1 MIEALPIRL
10 LKRLAAAGP
19 VSLIDVDDIECSCV
33 LLAAQLVHA
42 EAPFGMRYR
51 QGTLVKPM
59 TVWGL
64 TPAGVN
70 LALQKQLGE
79 VARPRVSKST
89 ANCATQ

>member
-19 VSLIDVDDIECSCV
+19 VSLIDVDDIECTCV

-42 EAPFGMRYR
+42 ESPFGMRYR

-64 TPAGVN
+64 TPAGAN
-70 LALQKQLGE
+70 LALQKQLRE
-79 VARPRVSKST
+79 VAQPSAREVP